1 MLADAQTARLSWWRG
16 RMMQNRD
23 IFYGRDIPKLF
34 PKPEF
39 WPEMSEIEP
48 DEIYTIEHY
57 NYNNRHI
64 SFQRCR
70 WLKPS
75 EGGGRDGSKTT

>member
-1 MLADAQTARLSWWRG
+1 
-16 RMMQNRD
+16 MQNRD
-23 IFYGRDIPKLF
+23 IFYGRDIEKLF

-39 WPEMSEIEP
+39 WPETIEIEP

-70 WLKPS
+70 WLKP
-75 EGGGRDGSKTT
+75 EEDGGDTP

>member
-1 MLADAQTARLSWWRG
+1 MKVL
-16 RMMQNRD
+16 NRD

-39 WPEMSEIEP
+39 WPEMGEIEP
-48 DEIYTIEHY
+48 DEIYTIERY

-70 WLKPS
+70 WLKPE
-75 EGGGRDGSKTT
+75 EGGRQG